1 MLVTAASRALRALWR
16 DCSGVALV
24 EFAYAAPVLITLTV
38 GGAEIANYATV
49 KMRVSQLAIHV
60 SDNASRIGEGDP
72 LAARRITETQIN
84 DLLTGAGMQA
94 GTLNIFGTFV
104 ERSGGANVTRPR
116 GRIIISNLE
125 PMVSPVNTGNRY
137 RITWQRCRGLA
148 TTYTPQYGT
157 VGQSSGT
164 NMVGMGPAG
173 RQVTAPDGTAVIFVE
188 VHYRYEPL
196 FIGGVGII
204 PYENI
209 NAVSA
214 MTVRNDRDLT
224 QIYNTEGA
232 AVSSC

>member
-1 MLVTAASRALRALWR
+1 MTAALRVLRALWR
-16 DCSGVALV
+16 DRSGVALV

-84 DLLTGAGMQA
+84 DLLTGAGIQA

-104 ERSGGANVTRPR
+104 ERSGGADVTRPR

-125 PMVSPVNTGNRY
+125 PMVAPVNTGNRY
-137 RITWQRCRGLA
+137 KITWQRCRGLA

-157 VGQSSGT
+157 VGQASGT

-196 FIGGVGII
+196 FIGQIGII

-224 QIYNTEGA
+224 QIYNSEGA